1 MSCTRSTIFSLQHA
15 VLGHAAFVAVLAGIF
30 ATPGNTQF
38 ATAAEA
44 AAAPLPQR
52 VEFNRHVRPI
62 LSQNCYQCHGP
73 DKNTRE
79 AGLRLDDREDALK
92 PHDSDPA
99 IVPNKAAQSEMIRRI
114 TAQDPDERMP
124 PADSGKHLKP
134 RQIELLRRWIDQGA
148 QYEPHWSFIP
158 PKAPPLPEV
167 KSKDWPRGAIDRFV
181 LARLEQEG
189 IKPGQEADRR
199 TLIRRVT
206 LDLTGLP
213 PTLAE
218 VQAFVADKAPDAYEK
233 LVDRLLASPRYAEHM
248 ARQWLDLARYADT
261 NGYQYDQ
268 ERTQWPWRDW
278 VIDAFARN
286 MPFNQFTIE
295 QLAGDQLP
303 EATPSQILATGFNRN
318 HGITVEGGV
327 IDEEYRVEYVMDRVV
342 TTSTVWMGLT
352 MGCARC
358 HDHKFD
364 PLSRQEFYEFF
375 AFFNQV
381 DEKGF
386 QGFAPQL
393 KELL

>member
-1 MSCTRSTIFSLQHA
+1 M
-15 VLGHAAFVAVLAGIF
+15 
-30 ATPGNTQF
+30 
-38 ATAAEA
+38 
-44 AAAPLPQR
+44 
-52 VEFNRHVRPI
+52 
-62 LSQNCYQCHGP
+62 
-73 DKNTRE
+73 
-79 AGLRLDDREDALK
+79 RLDDREDALK